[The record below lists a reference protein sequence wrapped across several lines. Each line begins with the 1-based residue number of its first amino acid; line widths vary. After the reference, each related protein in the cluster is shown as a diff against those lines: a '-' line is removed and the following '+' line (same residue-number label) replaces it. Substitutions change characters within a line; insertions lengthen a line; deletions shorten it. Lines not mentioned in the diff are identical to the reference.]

1 MVTQRVLT
9 EMADVL
15 NSDGINY
22 TVSLSAYSGFM
33 ESADDINSIVNRLI
47 GSKVVLNNLRD
58 ASVTEVVETL
68 RQSLGYVGDHG
79 AGPCPSALKS
89 RDFSR
94 LLDSICYS
102 VVQLRPRVCGI
113 KSFEFAEG
121 HPHYPVFWDFAY
133 LFYGNDEH
141 VLLVG
146 SSSD

>member
-22 TVSLSAYSGFM
+22 SVSLSAYSGLK
-33 ESADDINSIVNRLI
+33 EGAGDINSIVNRLI
-47 GSKVVLNNLRD
+47 GHKVALSSLRD
-58 ASVTEVVETL
+58 ASVAEVMETL
-68 RQSLGYVGDHG
+68 RQSLGYVGDDG
-79 AGPCPSALKS
+79 AGPGPSVLKS

-94 LLDSICYS
+94 LLESICDS
-102 VVQLRPRVCGI
+102 VVQLSQTVCEI

-121 HPHYPVFWDFAY
+121 HPHYAVFWDFAY
-133 LFYGNDEH
+133 LFQGNDEH
-141 VLLVG
+141 LLLVG